1 MYRCEIWGFHRADD
15 IEKTHIKFLKQL
27 LGVRRQ
33 TCNIAVYGELGRVP
47 LIVLRK
53 IRILKYWKKIIS
65 SQESLLYKVYVLQAN
80 ELNSGFINENSW
92 VFQLKSILDEL
103 GYSYL
108 WLDQSISNL
117 QLNTVTQSLYD
128 QFFQGW
134 YSDINLS
141 NKLETIKSLNKV
153 FEFEKYLNC
162 INVDKHR
169 IALSRFRCS
178 AHKLLI
184 EEGR

>member
-1 MYRCEIWGFHRADD
+1 MYGCEIWGFHRADD
-15 IEKTHIKFLKQL
+15 IEKIHIKFLKQL

-33 TCNIAVYGELGRVP
+33 TCNIAIYGELGRVP

-103 GYSYL
+103 GFSY
-108 WLDQSISNL
+108 
-117 QLNTVTQSLYD
+117 
-128 QFFQGW
+128 
-134 YSDINLS
+134 
-141 NKLETIKSLNKV
+141 
-153 FEFEKYLNC
+153 
-162 INVDKHR
+162 
-169 IALSRFRCS
+169 
-178 AHKLLI
+178 
-184 EEGR
+184 